1 MDAPASSF
9 TAVPPHSTEAERSVL
24 GAVLQNGGALS
35 AAVESLQAFSSDIQ
49 QVCGFHVLSRLFMQ
63 KKEPNERGISE
74 FLDQAQCAL
83 QGESL
88 LVRKAA
94 MQSVIRFAE
103 LGLVYER
110 VARSAMK
117 QIGMD
122 FL

>member
-1 MDAPASSF
+1 
-9 TAVPPHSTEAERSVL
+9 
-24 GAVLQNGGALS
+24 
-35 AAVESLQAFSSDIQ
+35 
-49 QVCGFHVLSRLFMQ
+49 
-63 KKEPNERGISE
+63 
-74 FLDQAQCAL
+74 
-83 QGESL
+83 
-88 LVRKAA
+88 